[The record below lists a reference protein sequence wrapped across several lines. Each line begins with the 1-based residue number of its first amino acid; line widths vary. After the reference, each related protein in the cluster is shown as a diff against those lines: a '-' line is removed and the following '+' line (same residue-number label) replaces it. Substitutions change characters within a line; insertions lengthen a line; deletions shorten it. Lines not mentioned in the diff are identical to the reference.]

1 MEEGKKKLSA
11 GISFNFTKAIF
22 RQESRERSVVLS
34 NVKLNFIYIRYFV
47 YALSLTCKI
56 SNWSHSFNVSLMSAQ
71 LHLDITNTI
80 VFFFNSN
87 NLFVIN
93 CKHCTCL
100 VISFC

>member
-1 MEEGKKKLSA
+1 M
-11 GISFNFTKAIF
+11 SFNFTKAIF

-34 NVKLNFIYIRYFV
+34 NVKLNFIYMRYFV

-80 VFFFNSN
+80 VFF
-87 NLFVIN
+87 LTVI
-93 CKHCTCL
+93 
-100 VISFC
+100 ISLLLIVNIVPAWL